1 MRRTLDT
8 LPESL
13 DETYERVLR
22 EIKKPNRDNALRLL
36 QCLVAATRP
45 LPVEELAEVLAVDFD
60 SSDGIPKLNPD
71 WRWEDPEQALLS
83 SCSSLITIVKVN
95 DSDSD
100 DNDNADD
107 NVNTDDNANNNAD
120 DDNDDDDTFYYFF
133 RDDHGDGD
141 GNNSGDDNNKE
152 VVETRVVQ
160 FSHFSV
166 KEFLTS
172 PRLVAPSRDVSHYH
186 ILLEPAHTVMAQAC
200 LSILLRSDDPVDHTS
215 VEMTSPLASY
225 AAQHWVTHAQ
235 FGNVSLHLQN
245 SMECLFDMGNPYF
258 SGWLR
263 LHNIDTPAQ
272 HSFLS
277 SFKPDKGP
285 GGSPLYYAA
294 LCGFRDLVEYLI
306 GKYPQQVYEIGGLY
320 MTPAV
325 AALAGGYFQ
334 LAQLL
339 SRNGSSVEPRDF
351 NMWSPLHWAAHYGN
365 LEALR
370 VLLDCK
376 ADINSR
382 TTIDRTPLHEA
393 VGKSTGANGPT
404 VVRFMLD
411 HGANVNAR
419 MQGTT
424 PLHLASKYGRSD
436 VVRLLIEHGAEV
448 EANDGRGRTP
458 LQLAL
463 AEGRD
468 EVVDLLLEYGTK

>member
-1 MRRTLDT
+1 VRRTLDE

-22 EIKKPNRDNALRLL
+22 EIKKPNRDNALCLL

-45 LPVEELAEVLAVDFD
+45 LLVEELAEVLAVDFD

-71 WRWEDPEQALLS
+71 WRWEDQEQALLS
-83 SCSSLITIVKVN
+83 SCSSLITIINVN
-95 DSDSD
+95 DSD
-100 DNDNADD
+100 DNDND
-107 NVNTDDNANNNAD
+107 NDNANTDDSTNNNAD
-120 DDNDDDDTFYYFF
+120 DEDDDDNDNFYYFF
-133 RDDHGDGD
+133 RDDYGDGD
-141 GNNSGDDNNKE
+141 GNNSGNDNNKE
-152 VVETRVVQ
+152 VVEARVVQ

-172 PRLVAPSRDVSHYH
+172 PRLVSPSRDVSHYH
-186 ILLEPAHTVMAQAC
+186 ILLEPAHTIIAQAC
-200 LSILLRSDDPVDHTS
+200 LSILLRSDDPGDHTS
-215 VEMTSPLASY
+215 VEVASPFAKY

-245 SMECLFDMGNPYF
+245 SMEYLFDMGNPYF

-272 HSFLS
+272 NSFLS
-277 SFKPDKGP
+277 LFKPDKGP
-285 GGSPLYYAA
+285 GGSPSYYAA
-294 LCGFRDLVEYLI
+294 LCGFRDLVDYLI
-306 GKYPQQVYEIGGLY
+306 VKYPQQVNEIGGLY

-339 SRNGSSVEPRDF
+339 FRNGSSVEPRDF
-351 NMWSPLHWAAHYGN
+351 NSWSPLHWAAHYDD
-365 LEALR
+365 LEAIQ

-382 TTIDRTPLHEA
+382 TNIDRTPLHEA
-393 VGKSTGANGPT
+393 VGKNTGANGPT
-404 VVRFMLD
+404 IVRFMLN

-419 MQGTT
+419 MEGTT

-436 VVRLLIEHGAEV
+436 VARLLIEHGAEV
-448 EANDGRGRTP
+448 DVKDSRGRTP
-458 LQLAL
+458 LQLAS